1 MPPNGEA
8 MLEFATDE
16 VGVEAPSPDSLFSAL
31 GRITD
36 AETVELSPNRRV
48 IAEHPA
54 RRKVQTRRQ
63 MILLLP

>member
-1 MPPNGEA
+1 

-31 GRITD
+31 GRTTRD
-36 AETVELSPNRRV
+36 ADTVKLSPNRRV